1 MRRLA
6 VLTVAMVLL
15 CGIPQAM
22 AQRRFQ
28 FGGKIGP
35 SFTDI
40 ALDEDDGQTYERR
53 IAGAGG
59 GFVKLP
65 LEMLLST
72 KEICTF
78 ALVRM
83 AK

>member
-15 CGIPQAM
+15 CNIPQAM

-28 FGGKIGP
+28 FGGKVGP

-40 ALDEDDGQTYERR
+40 AQDEDDGGTYHRR
-53 IAGAGG
+53 IAAAGRG
-59 GFVKLP
+59 ITCGCRWPV
-65 LEMLLST
+65 LSASRS
-72 KEICTF
+72 K
-78 ALVRM
+78 R
-83 AK
+83 